1 MSLKFAA
8 RNFKRIR
15 CCVRAALNHN
25 YLTLT
30 FLPSLGPTNFHK
42 IKVLDGKEIEIDT
55 LNKTF
60 N

>member
-1 MSLKFAA
+1 M
-8 RNFKRIR
+8 
-15 CCVRAALNHN
+15 RAALNHN

-30 FLPSLGPTNFHK
+30 FLPSLGPTNFQK
-42 IKVLDGKEIEIDT
+42 IKVLDGKEIEIDK